1 MIDPAARVHA
11 SAELED
17 GVTVGAGSAIWQ
29 RAQVRTGARIG
40 AECVIGRDVFIDQGV
55 EIGDRVKIQNGALV
69 YHGVTVADGVF
80 IGPGAILTNDR
91 YPRSITAEGELA
103 RAEDWQVSPIRL
115 EHGSSIGAGAIVVAG
130 CDVGPFAMVG
140 AGAVVTRTV
149 PGHALVAGQPREA
162 DRLGLCLRRPAHG
175 FRGTSRAGR
184 DRALHDRSGAHL
196 RTLRPPLRLRTH
208 GRHAPRGDAVIPVA
222 RPDIDDAEIAAVT
235 EVLRSGMLAGGR
247 RVAELEERW
256 AAFIGV
262 RHAIAVSNGTVAE
275 MCIFAGLG
283 LEPGDEVIT
292 VGHTFNATVSS
303 ILYAGATPVFVDIDP
318 ETYDIDPDRVAAA
331 ITPRTKAICP
341 VHLFG
346 LPADMDPLLELAD
359 RHGLAIVEDACQAHG
374 AEYRGR
380 RVGSFGHGAF
390 SLYGTKN
397 MTTGEGGLITTDDDA
412 LADWIRLYRNQGMRE
427 RYRHEILGYNFRLT
441 DIAAA
446 IGLCQLD
453 KLERNT
459 ARRQAIATR
468 YDEAFADV
476 PVVVPSVPADR
487 THVYHQYTLD
497 VGPARDAIVADL
509 AAAGVSTGIYYPIPV
524 HRQPYVLALG
534 IRADLPVTD
543 RAAARSLSLPMFPG
557 LTDAEQATVIEAV
570 RAVVGRHA
578 ATAER

>member
-1 MIDPAARVHA
+1 M
-11 SAELED
+11 
-17 GVTVGAGSAIWQ
+17 
-29 RAQVRTGARIG
+29 
-40 AECVIGRDVFIDQGV
+40 
-55 EIGDRVKIQNGALV
+55 
-69 YHGVTVADGVF
+69 
-80 IGPGAILTNDR
+80 
-91 YPRSITAEGELA
+91 
-103 RAEDWQVSPIRL
+103 
-115 EHGSSIGAGAIVVAG
+115 
-130 CDVGPFAMVG
+130 
-140 AGAVVTRTV
+140 
-149 PGHALVAGQPREA
+149 
-162 DRLGLCLRRPAHG
+162 
-175 FRGTSRAGR
+175 
-184 DRALHDRSGAHL
+184 
-196 RTLRPPLRLRTH
+196 
-208 GRHAPRGDAVIPVA
+208 IPVA
-222 RPDIDDAEIAAVT
+222 RPDIDEAEIAAVT
-235 EVLRSGMLAGGR
+235 EVLRSGMLAGGK

-262 RHAIAVSNGTVAE
+262 RHAIALSNGTVAE
-275 MCIFAGLG
+275 MCIFAGMGLG
-283 LEPGDEVIT
+283 PGDEVIT

-303 ILYAGATPVFVDIDP
+303 ILYTGATPVFVDIDP

-346 LPADMDPLLELAD
+346 LPADMDPLLELAE

-441 DIAAA
+441 DVAAA

-459 ARRQAIATR
+459 ARRQAIAKR
-468 YDEAFADV
+468 YDEAFADL
-476 PVVVPSVPADR
+476 PVVVPSVPSDR

-509 AAAGVSTGIYYPIPV
+509 ATAGVSTGNNYPITV

-557 LTDAEQATVIEAV
+557 LTDDDQATVIEAV

-578 ATAER
+578 ANAATAER

>member
-1 MIDPAARVHA
+1 MI
-11 SAELED
+11 
-17 GVTVGAGSAIWQ
+17 
-29 RAQVRTGARIG
+29 
-40 AECVIGRDVFIDQGV
+40 
-55 EIGDRVKIQNGALV
+55 
-69 YHGVTVADGVF
+69 
-80 IGPGAILTNDR
+80 
-91 YPRSITAEGELA
+91 
-103 RAEDWQVSPIRL
+103 PI
-115 EHGSSIGAGAIVVAG
+115 
-130 CDVGPFAMVG
+130 
-140 AGAVVTRTV
+140 
-149 PGHALVAGQPREA
+149 
-162 DRLGLCLRRPAHG
+162 
-175 FRGTSRAGR
+175 
-184 DRALHDRSGAHL
+184 
-196 RTLRPPLRLRTH
+196 
-208 GRHAPRGDAVIPVA
+208 A

-247 RVAELEERW
+247 RVAELESRW
-256 AAFIGV
+256 AEFIGV

-283 LEPGDEVIT
+283 LGPGDEVIT

-303 ILYAGATPVFVDIDP
+303 ILYTGATPVFVDIDP

-346 LPADMDPLLELAD
+346 LPADMDPLVELAE

-374 AEYRGR
+374 AQYRGR

-427 RYRHEILGYNFRLT
+427 RYQHEILGYNFRLT

-459 ARRQAIATR
+459 ARRQAIAAR
-468 YDEAFADV
+468 YDGAFEEL

-497 VGPARDAIVADL
+497 VGPARDAIVTGLAD
-509 AAAGVSTGIYYPIPV
+509 AGVSTGIYYPIPV
-524 HRQPYVLALG
+524 HRQPYVLERG
-534 IRADLPVTD
+534 IHADLPVTD
-543 RAAARSLSLPMFPG
+543 RAAARTLSIPMFPG
-557 LTDAEQATVIEAV
+557 LSDADQSIVIEAV